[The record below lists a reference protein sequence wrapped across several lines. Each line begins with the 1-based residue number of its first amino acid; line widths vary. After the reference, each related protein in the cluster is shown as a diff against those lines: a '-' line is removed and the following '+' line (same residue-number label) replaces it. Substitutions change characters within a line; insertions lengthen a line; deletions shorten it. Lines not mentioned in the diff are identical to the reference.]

1 MALDKITLHG
11 IEDNAVTSAK
21 IGVDVIVADDIAAN
35 AITVAE
41 LQDGAVTPVK
51 LQDGAVTPAKLNLV
65 STSTVPSL
73 EAKGDGSSIEGK
85 IQLNCHVNSHGVTLM
100 APPHSSSQ
108 SWTLKLP
115 DNSPVS
121 ETFLKVKS
129 ITGSGSTAVG
139 QLEFGSDLVLG
150 GSPPVSSALIMS
162 KINAGNSLEWGH
174 ANAAG
179 YRSTLGAL
187 SGGGQPYIAFSAE
200 HGTNAN
206 TFRTRGLKGHAM
218 GTFDNAGGMIFKAI
232 QTANGDNLAST
243 NTMKISNEG
252 YVTIPNQP
260 CFNAVNGVSAN
271 PGSAYKIEFN
281 NAVTNVGSH
290 YDTTN
295 DRFTAPVAGNY
306 FFMHN
311 AMSTGNYNRSRY
323 KKNGTYVG
331 NEFFCEAQT
340 YANFIGSIVLQL
352 SAGDYVEVWNDVQ
365 SNSQGHIHS
374 DYRAFTGFLIG

>member
-41 LQDGAVTPVK
+41 IQDGAVT
-51 LQDGAVTPAKLNLV
+51 LAKLEHGTSSNNGKFLRANNGADPSYETVNTDLV
-65 STSTVPSL
+65 SDTTP
-73 EAKGDGSSIEGK
+73 
-85 IQLNCHVNSHGVTLM
+85 QLGGALD
-100 APPHSSSQ
+100 AQ
-108 SWTLKLP
+108 S
-115 DNSPVS
+115 NN
-121 ETFLKVKS
+121 
-129 ITGSGSTAVG
+129 ITGVGALAMGSSTAV
-139 QLEFGSDLVLG
+139 
-150 GSPPVSSALIMS
+150 SSAPIVS
-162 KINAGNSLEWGH
+162 VVNAGNSLEWGH
-174 ANAAG
+174 GNSAG

-187 SGGGQPYIAFSAE
+187 SGGGQPFIAFSAE

-218 GTFDNAGGMIFKAI
+218 GTFDNAGGMVFKAI
-232 QTANGDNLAST
+232 QTANGDNLT
-243 NTMKISNEG
+243 NTDTMKISNEG

-260 CFNAVNGVSAN
+260 CFSAVGGAAIN
-271 PGSAYKIEFN
+271 PGSAYRFEFN

-311 AMSTGNYNRSRY
+311 GMSTGSYNRTRY
-323 KKNGTYVG
+323 KKNGSYVG
-331 NEFFCEAQT
+331 GEFFCEAET
-340 YANFIGSIVLQL
+340 YANFVGSIVLTL
-352 SAGDYVEVWNDVQ
+352 AVSDYVELWNDVQ
-365 SNSQGHIHS
+365 SNSQGNAHS

>member
-21 IGVDVIVADDIAAN
+21 IGVDVIVADDIANN

-41 LQDGAVTPVK
+41 

-179 YRSTLGAL
+179 YRSTLGAF

-232 QTANGDNLAST
+232 QTATGDNLSNT
-243 NTMKISNEG
+243 DTMKISNEG

-260 CFNAVNGVSAN
+260 CFSAN
-271 PGSAYKIEFN
+271 GGISTNPGAAYKIEFN

-311 AMSTGNYNRSRY
+311 AMSTGNYNRTRY
-323 KKNGTYVG
+323 KKNGAYVG
-331 NEFFCEAQT
+331 GEFFCEAQT
-340 YANFIGSIVLQL
+340 YANFMGSIVLQL
-352 SAGDYVEVWNDVQ
+352 SVGDYVEVWNDVQ
-365 SNSQGHIHS
+365 SNSQGLIHS